1 MNIPTSYLEIL
12 FQNNQKAYVG
22 IENDKLLIKTSNNE
36 QIRLELDPIALQYMF
51 KICLEKFLHVSNVNN
66 TPQSF
71 SVNDQIIEKKSKQKF
86 IITKNNL
93 SYDRVF
99 EILETNDRIDPKT
112 HSIDLKDD
120 EWREI
125 LLEAYRTRK
134 TYAGAI
140 ISNLQTVGL
149 PVEDVQIGRVLKKM
163 REDGFIRGTQ
173 KTSKK
178 TGNLYYLLEFPPYID
193 DGI

>member
-1 MNIPTSYLEIL
+1 MNITDSFLEIL

-22 IENDKLLIKTSNNE
+22 IENSRLVIRTSDNE
-36 QIRLELDPIALQYMF
+36 KIHLELDPIALQYLF
-51 KICLEKFLHVSNVNN
+51 KVCLEKLHELPNINNVPSNFTTNN
-66 TPQSF
+66 QLI
-71 SVNDQIIEKKSKQKF
+71 Q
-86 IITKNNL
+86 TKNKQNYIISKTTL

-99 EILETNDRIDPKT
+99 EILETNDRINPKT
-112 HSIDLKDD
+112 HSLDLKDD

-125 LLEAYRTRK
+125 ILEAYRTRK

-140 ISNLQTVGL
+140 ISNLQEVGL
-149 PVEDVQIGRVLKKM
+149 PIEDVQIGRVLKKM

-173 KTSKK
+173 RTSKK
-178 TGNLYYLLEFPPYID
+178 TGNLYYLLEFPPYKD